1 VEAVVATQ
9 DQELCNQHNQ
19 VAQVAEQLAI
29 QDHLNL
35 INQANQEHQVK
46 ETQAETQAAQ
56 VAVAVAAQA
65 AAAHLV
71 MAALVVMGYHIQLA
85 DLLRHMQAVVADLT
99 QAAQVDQ
106 AVAAMAT
113 IQVVHKTMQHFTD
126 QVAEVAGTMAT
137 LVPEQAIKE

>member
-1 VEAVVATQ
+1 
-9 DQELCNQHNQ
+9 
-19 VAQVAEQLAI
+19 
-29 QDHLNL
+29 
-35 INQANQEHQVK
+35 
-46 ETQAETQAAQ
+46 
-56 VAVAVAAQA
+56 
-65 AAAHLV
+65 

-99 QAAQVDQ
+99 QVAQVAQ
-106 AVAAMAT
+106 AVVAMAT